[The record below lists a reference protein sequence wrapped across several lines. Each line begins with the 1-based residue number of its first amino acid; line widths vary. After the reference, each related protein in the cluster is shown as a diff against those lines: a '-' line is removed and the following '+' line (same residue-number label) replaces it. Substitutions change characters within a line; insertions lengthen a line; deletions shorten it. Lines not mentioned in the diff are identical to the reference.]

1 MILKPVNENF
11 RGIGDCQSA
20 KGHETYGFIF
30 DTEQEAQ
37 KLSNRV
43 CDHFKIDRWNIE
55 FMESRA
61 KYLMGTANDFLNLI
75 KLRPK
80 GQTVGCLLHEI
91 AHRKGYKHDWEF
103 QRFQTQILKYWDD
116 EIRPNVKIR
125 WADPTP
131 IKFGQAKPVE
141 KPKPVEKLSAD
152 EIEERTEVVLDLIE
166 DHASESFVSNK
177 KLVAVSFVKQLCR
190 KYNIESEFNFIFSLI
205 KDDYKV
211 V

>member
-1 MILKPVNENF
+1 MIKKQVNENF
-11 RGIGDCQSA
+11 RGIGDCQLA
-20 KGHETYGFIF
+20 RGHESYGLVF
-30 DTEQEAQ
+30 DTEREAQ
-37 KLSNRV
+37 SLSNKV

-61 KYLMGTANDFLNLI
+61 KYLMGTANDFLNII

-91 AHRKGYKHDWEF
+91 AHRKGYKHDWDF
-103 QRFQTQILKYWDD
+103 QRFQSQILRFWDE
-116 EIRPNVKIR
+116 EIRPTIKIR
-125 WADPTP
+125 WNAPAEPLKTVS
-131 IKFGQAKPVE
+131 KSVE
-141 KPKPVEKLSAD
+141 KPEPVKALTEE

-177 KLVAVSFVKQLCR
+177 KLVAAGFVKELCR
-190 KYNIESEFNFIFSLI
+190 KFNIESEFNFIFSLI

-211 V
+211 C